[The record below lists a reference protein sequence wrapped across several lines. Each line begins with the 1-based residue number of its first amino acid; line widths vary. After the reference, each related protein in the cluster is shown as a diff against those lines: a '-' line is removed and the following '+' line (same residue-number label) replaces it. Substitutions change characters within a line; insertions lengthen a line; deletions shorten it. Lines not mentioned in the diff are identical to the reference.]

1 MSKLTTLKLQ
11 HFRNIDQACLEFGE
25 GLNLIVGDNAA
36 GKTALIEA
44 LWTLASGRSFRTA
57 KPQQL
62 IQFEHHELVIFCQIV
77 EQQQTLNLGLS
88 RQLDKLTLK
97 LNGETLKTQA
107 QLSVHL
113 PLQLLTPESHR
124 LLEEGPKARRQFMDW
139 GCFHQFK
146 AFLPAWRHYQRALK
160 QRNHALKKQL
170 PAQQIQLWDS
180 PLIEAATE
188 IDEMRSD
195 YIEQLTPF
203 VKEFC
208 QALMPELKSEL
219 ACQYSAGWPKTM
231 NAQPVDGFADVVKQ
245 QFAKDQLNGH
255 TQYGSHRADIKFKFD
270 GQEAILTLSR
280 GQQKLFVCALLL
292 AQACL
297 YQNTSHHS
305 VIMLIDDL
313 PAELDAHHRTT
324 LLKLLD
330 ALDIQHIL
338 TSTAEDLIPI
348 LNSKTARVWHI
359 EKGSIHQTMPTR
371 PG

>member
-57 KPQQL
+57 KPHHL
-62 IQFEHHELVIFCQIV
+62 IQNLQSELVIFCQLI
-77 EQQQTLNLGLS
+77 EHQQILNLGFS
-88 RQLDKLTLK
+88 RRAEKVTLK

-107 QLSVHL
+107 QLSAHL
-113 PLQLLTPESHR
+113 PVQLLTPESHR

-139 GCFHQFK
+139 GCFHQFP

-160 QRNHALKKQL
+160 QRNHALKKRL
-170 PAQQIQLWDS
+170 PAQQIQLWDE
-180 PLIEAATE
+180 PLVEPALK
-188 IDEMRSD
+188 IDTIRAD

-203 VKEFC
+203 VREFC
-208 QALMPELKSEL
+208 QALMPELQAEL
-219 ACQYSAGWPKTM
+219 TCQYTPGWPKTTQ
-231 NAQPVDGFADVVKQ
+231 NFADLIQ
-245 QFAKDQLNGH
+245 QNLAKDQLNGH
-255 TQYGSHRADIKFKFD
+255 TQYGSHRADLKFKFG
-270 GQEAILTLSR
+270 GQEALLKLSR

-313 PAELDAHHRTT
+313 PAELDEHHRTT
-324 LLKLLD
+324 LLKLLE
-330 ALDIQHIL
+330 ALEIQHIL
-338 TSTAEDLIPI
+338 TSTSLELIPI
-348 LNSKTARVWHI
+348 LNAQTARIWHI
-359 EKGSIHQTMPTR
+359 ENGHLSEATCVQ
-371 PG
+371 

>member
-11 HFRNIDQACLEFGE
+11 HFRNIDQAWLEFGE

-62 IQFEHHELVIFCQIV
+62 IQFDQNELIIFCQLI
-77 EQQQTLNLGLS
+77 EQQQTYNLGLS

-107 QLSVHL
+107 QLSSHL

-146 AFLPAWRHYQRALK
+146 TFLPAWRNYQRALK
-160 QRNHALKKQL
+160 QRNHALKKRL
-170 PAQQIQLWDS
+170 TVQQIQLWDK
-180 PLIEAATE
+180 PLVDCALE
-188 IDEMRSD
+188 IDVIRAD
-195 YIEQLTPF
+195 YIQQLTPYL
-203 VKEFC
+203 KEFC
-208 QALMPELKSEL
+208 QALMPELQVAL
-219 ACQYSAGWPKTM
+219 DCQYRAGWPKS
-231 NAQPVDGFADVVKQ
+231 AESYADLIQ
-245 QFAKDQLNGH
+245 QNLTKDQLNGH
-255 TQYGSHRADIKFKFD
+255 TQYGCHRADLKFKFD
-270 GQEAILTLSR
+270 GQEALVRLSR

-313 PAELDAHHRTT
+313 PAELDRHHRTT

-338 TSTAEDLIPI
+338 TSTSEELIPV
-348 LNSKTARVWHI
+348 LNPEKTRIWHI
-359 EKGSIHQTMPTR
+359 EKGTIHQTMPEQPKT
-371 PG
+371 